1 MVYVLFVCLG
11 NICRS
16 PTAEG
21 VFGKIVKKH
30 GMSNRISIDSAGT
43 GNWHLGNPPDQ
54 RAIEAAS
61 KRSIDIS
68 HLRARRFSSSDF
80 LKFDYIL
87 AMDRQ
92 NLSSLRRD
100 CPVSFDGHLG
110 LLLDF
115 LGENNLY
122 DVPDPYYSDDQGFEI
137 MLDLV
142 FEAVENLFKH
152 ILKHHI

>member
-1 MVYVLFVCLG
+1 MVNVLFVCLG

-21 VFGKIVKKH
+21 VFGNIVKKY
-30 GMSNRISIDSAGT
+30 GLSNRISIDSAGT

-61 KRSIDIS
+61 KRSIDIR

-92 NLSSLRRD
+92 NLSSIRRS
-100 CPVSFDGHLG
+100 CPVSFNGYLG

-122 DVPDPYYSDDQGFEI
+122 DVPDP
-137 MLDLV
+137 
-142 FEAVENLFKH
+142 
-152 ILKHHI
+152 

>member
-21 VFGKIVKKH
+21 VFGKIVKKY

-92 NLSSLRRD
+92 NLSFLRRD
-100 CPVSFDGHLG
+100 CPVSFDGYLG

-137 MLDLV
+137 VLDLV

-152 ILKHHI
+152 ILKHHL